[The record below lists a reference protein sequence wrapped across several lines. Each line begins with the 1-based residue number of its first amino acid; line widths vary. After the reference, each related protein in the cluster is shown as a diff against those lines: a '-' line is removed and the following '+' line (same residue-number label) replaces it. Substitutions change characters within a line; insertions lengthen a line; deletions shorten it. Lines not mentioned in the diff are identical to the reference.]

1 MKKKFKSLALG
12 KVGSLAVSTLKLSAN
27 STSSFLSHQPK
38 MPKNVQKFKKK

>member
-1 MKKKFKSLALG
+1 MKKNFKSLALG
-12 KVGSLAVSTLKLSAN
+12 KVGRLAVNTLKLSAN